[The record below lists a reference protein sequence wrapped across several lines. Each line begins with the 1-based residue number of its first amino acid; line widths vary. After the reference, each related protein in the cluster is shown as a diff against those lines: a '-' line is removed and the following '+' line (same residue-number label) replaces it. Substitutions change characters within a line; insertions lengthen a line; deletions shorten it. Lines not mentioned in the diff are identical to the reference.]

1 MSSTAAARA
10 TWRRRACS
18 ALAAATLATSAAGA
32 ATDAGPSL
40 TPAPPATSVP
50 DPREPGRAPDRVRYL
65 ASIDAPASL
74 VPALRANV
82 DLVRWQD
89 FADMTETLLE
99 RLVQQAPAQARAA
112 ADAEGHFSS
121 VAEVAV
127 DRSADPV
134 VVTLRVTPGEP
145 TRVRSV
151 RVSVTGPAADDR
163 PDGADAIARAR
174 DGWMLPTGEVFRNR
188 DWESAKA
195 RAVDA
200 MRASPYASAAIAQ
213 SLADVDP
220 DAHAAHLDV
229 EIASGPPFTIGALDV
244 RGLERYPASL
254 VRNFATARRG
264 DRYTREALDTFVR
277 RLDASG
283 YFASVHAE
291 IDDDPA
297 QAGDATVRVNVIE
310 APTRRVE
317 AGVGF
322 STDTRWRG
330 NFLWRDVDFA
340 RRAIQFTF
348 DARVDTKEQGVQ
360 ARFVEP
366 PDARGW
372 RDSWGAELYRTDIE
386 NLVTRTALAAWRRQ
400 SIEERRQ
407 LAFGVAYYLDQQHP
421 QDGEDVDA
429 HALFVDGAWTRRE
442 VDDLVSPTRGYAIVV
457 QAGAGVP
464 GVSSRGFGRA
474 IAQFQAWRP
483 LGSDNSMTF
492 RAEAGAVIAGA
503 REGVPSALLFRI
515 GGDSTVRGYAYQS
528 LGVKQGGTV
537 LPGRYYAL
545 ASAEAVHWFNG
556 TFGAAV
562 FVDAGTACDTPRDLG
577 SLSLGYGAGARVRT
591 PIGPFRI
598 DLAYG
603 QDNATVRLHFSVGLA
618 F

>member
-1 MSSTAAARA
+1 
-10 TWRRRACS
+10 
-18 ALAAATLATSAAGA
+18 
-32 ATDAGPSL
+32 
-40 TPAPPATSVP
+40 
-50 DPREPGRAPDRVRYL
+50 
-65 ASIDAPASL
+65 
-74 VPALRANV
+74 
-82 DLVRWQD
+82 
-89 FADMTETLLE
+89 MTEALLE
-99 RLVQQAPAQARAA
+99 RLVREAPAQARAV
-112 ADAEGHFSS
+112 ADAEGHFSA
-121 VAEVAV
+121 VADVAV

-134 VVTLRVTPGEP
+134 VVTLKVAPGEP

-151 RVSVTGPAADDR
+151 RVAVTGPAADDA
-163 PDGADAIARAR
+163 PAGTDAIASAR
-174 DGWMLPTGEVFRNR
+174 EGWRLAEGEVFRNR
-188 DWESAKA
+188 DWEAAKA
-195 RAVDA
+195 RAVDTL
-200 MRASPYASAAIAQ
+200 RASPYASAAIAR

-220 DAHAAHLDV
+220 GARAADLDV
-229 EIASGPPFTIGALDV
+229 EIESGPPFSIGGLDV
-244 RGLERYPASL
+244 RGLERYPVSL

-264 DRYTREALDTFVR
+264 DRYTREALDAFVR

-297 QAGDATVRVNVIE
+297 HADDATVRVNVIE
-310 APTRRVE
+310 APTKRVE
-317 AGVGF
+317 TGVGF

-340 RRAIQFTF
+340 RRAVQFTF
-348 DARVDTKEQGVQ
+348 DARVETKEQGAQ

-421 QDGEDVDA
+421 QDGEAVDA

-457 QAGAGVP
+457 QAGGGVP

-483 LGSDNSMTF
+483 FGHDNSLSV
-492 RAEAGAVIAGA
+492 RAEAGAVIAGS
-503 REGVPSALLFRI
+503 REGVPSALLFRT
-515 GGDSTVRGYAYQS
+515 GGDTTVRGYAYQS
-528 LGVKQGGTV
+528 LGVRQGDTV

-577 SLSLGYGAGARVRT
+577 DLSLGYGVGARVRT
-591 PIGPFRI
+591 PIGPFRV
-598 DLAYG
+598 DVAYG